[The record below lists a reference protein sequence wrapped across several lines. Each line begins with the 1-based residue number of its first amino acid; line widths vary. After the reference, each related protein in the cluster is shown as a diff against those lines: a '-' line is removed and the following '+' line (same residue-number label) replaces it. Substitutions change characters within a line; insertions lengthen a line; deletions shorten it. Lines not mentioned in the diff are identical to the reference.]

1 MANPNFRVV
10 VPKKPEQLIDLAGN
24 INKKHQDDKEQ
35 SPLKAMRVHKWEDNG
50 PKIATCLE
58 HHKKAE
64 ELKRQMEEEYRNRDL
79 LLIDLVN
86 SVKAS
91 RDILLGVCR
100 DNPKIMGEWGFLVD
114 DTPRNPKKVVQ

>member
-1 MANPNFRVV
+1 MANPNFRVEI
-10 VPKKPEQLIDLAGN
+10 PKKPGQLIDLAGS
-24 INKKHQDDKEQ
+24 INQKHQDDKEQ
-35 SPLKAMRVHKWEDNG
+35 SPLNAMRVHKWEDNG
-50 PKIATCLE
+50 PKIATCLD

-64 ELKRQMEEEYRNRDL
+64 NLRLQMEEEYRKRDL

-100 DNPKIMGEWGFLVD
+100 DNPKVMGEWGFQVN
-114 DTPRNPKKVVQ
+114 DTPRSPKKVAE